1 MGFDWRTATPEEL
14 RIKTGIL
21 NAIRLPADGTADGP
35 ADGVESL
42 YPQISPVNTLR
53 FVLRRVF
60 GADIKL
66 LPDRTYIHRDEDH
79 IYDFTDVTDLLR
91 ERE

>member
-1 MGFDWRTATPEEL
+1 MIGE
-14 RIKTGIL
+14 
-21 NAIRLPADGTADGP
+21 PAQEDG
-35 ADGVESL
+35 
-42 YPQISPVNTLR
+42 
-53 FVLRRVF
+53 
-60 GADIKL
+60 